1 MLIIDVQTEC
11 INVYS
16 FSAENTLMKKTF
28 FCALPLVVK
37 QYSNQDD
44 HHLLFSPEA
53 FFFHSAQMVY
63 ASEKQFTITDYKTL
77 LHEKVTEM
85 SVIYGIDYESI
96 HTELSV

>member
-1 MLIIDVQTEC
+1 MLIIDVQNEL

-16 FSAENTLMKKTF
+16 FSGDRVFTKKTF
-28 FCALPLVVK
+28 FCSLPLVVK
-37 QYSNQDD
+37 QYANQDD

-53 FFFHSAQMVY
+53 FFFHSAQMLY

-85 SVIYGIDYESI
+85 SAIYGIDYESI
-96 HTELSV
+96 DTELSV